1 LRKLPRN
8 RLPLSL
14 NGKKEIAMTESQ
26 EKDTKEV
33 EEKTYDLSA
42 TNDLIAIFR
51 DGLPDDQIK
60 SLISQHLEKLVNDHG
75 IKGYDILFLFDD
87 QESISTFHSNRIY
100 QVVKDLDGKVIF

>member
-1 LRKLPRN
+1 
-8 RLPLSL
+8 
-14 NGKKEIAMTESQ
+14 MTESQ